1 MRCKGAAGPAE
12 RSGMKDC
19 RKAVKLCWIA
29 AAVVPL
35 SFMAAPRFGFAAD
48 RASASSKSNP
58 GGTSSAAPQMPST
71 DPLLDKMCFPCKGPT
86 TVKGKWI
93 TVDSN
98 KRYTLS
104 GWFKSVGKEPSNL
117 YFGFM
122 CFDADKKLIAS
133 EHVGIIGATETTL
146 YEACNK
152 EDTLIK
158 VTYAFKW
165 KEDPHAC
172 IAFDVDDSGKYT
184 DLPNRNLSRFG
195 IINLEEKDRYWEV
208 RLNEP
213 CGRAYP
219 AGTNVREHS
228 AGPAYLYCA
237 ASAQAAPMGWT
248 QYSGSVMGLSEAGAG
263 NARWWHGTK
272 YAKLVMLLNS
282 EQDEDCIVLVSSLDV
297 RREAP

>member
-1 MRCKGAAGPAE
+1 
-12 RSGMKDC
+12 MKDC
-19 RKAVKLCWIA
+19 RKAIRFRWIA

-35 SFMAAPRFGFAAD
+35 GFMAAPRFGFAAD
-48 RASASSKSNP
+48 RAFASSK
-58 GGTSSAAPQMPST
+58 GGPSGTASTAPDLPSVN
-71 DPLLDKMCFPCKGPT
+71 PLLDKLCFPCKGPT
-86 TVKGKWI
+86 TVKGSEWI
-93 TVDSN
+93 TVDPN

-117 YFGFM
+117 SFGYM
-122 CFDADKKLIAS
+122 CFDADKKLIAP
-133 EHVGIIGATETTL
+133 EHVGIVGATEATL

-195 IINLEEKDRYWEV
+195 IINLEEKDGYWEV

-219 AGTNVREHS
+219 AGTKVREHA
-228 AGPAYLYCA
+228 AGPAYLFCA
-237 ASAQAAPMGWT
+237 ASAQAVPMGWT

-272 YAKLVMLLNS
+272 YAKLVVLLNS
-282 EQDEDCIVLVSSLDV
+282 GQDEDCIVLVSSLDV
-297 RREAP
+297 TAEAP